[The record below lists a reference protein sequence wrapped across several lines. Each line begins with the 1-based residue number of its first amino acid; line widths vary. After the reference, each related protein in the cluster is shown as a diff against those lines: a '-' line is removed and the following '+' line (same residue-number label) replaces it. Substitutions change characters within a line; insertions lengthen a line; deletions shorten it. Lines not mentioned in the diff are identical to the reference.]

1 MKKLMCK
8 KSIAAMKYQNVLIS
22 IILVF
27 LLTSIAAA
35 ESGKVVMNDTQ
46 EKTYTHVYV
55 FGKADNWATEYDVS
69 FDKIYFDNSSW
80 DHLSALTINLTNL
93 YSFPPR
99 DYQTSFTIRSGGS
112 GGGVVSFSR
121 IDNKVHWAFNDNAV
135 ITSSD
140 IVLSYDTNIFTNLN
154 RRNYFVQ
161 YYKDCSPD
169 TNEPAFVR
177 VEEGGCYIGSDD
189 DYGGTYDATYE
200 ASVSKSSTIPYV
212 VTYSSNSTKT
222 YFNFTYSKPDVL
234 YHVIIQD
241 SSKKPYY
248 DEMGFTSG
256 STVSVVREYG
266 NGIYFNVTSFKGKN
280 QVITINATE
289 ESYQIPSIGAPNI
302 TSFSPAASI
311 VKNTVDEKR
320 TFGITTNQTANI
332 VWFLNN
338 ALVQTD
344 SSVTRSNYV
353 NASASQGTWIVTS
366 IVNNAKGSAIQTWVW
381 VVEPAS
387 TLDILAYYRELG
399 DDPGTVE
406 YADIQKAI
414 DDWISKTAPAGF
426 ADPITYQEL
435 LSLIYQWV

>member
-1 MKKLMCK
+1 
-8 KSIAAMKYQNVLIS
+8 MKYQNVLYS

-35 ESGKVVMNDTQ
+35 ESGKVVINDIQ
-46 EKTYTHVYV
+46 EKTYSHVYI
-55 FGKADNWATEYDVS
+55 FGEEDNWATEYDVS

-112 GGGVVSFSR
+112 GGGVVSFSHLN
-121 IDNKVHWAFNDNAV
+121 NKVQWAFNDNAV
-135 ITSSD
+135 ITSTD
-140 IVLSYDTNIFTNLN
+140 IVLSYDTNIFTNLDRIN
-154 RRNYFVQ
+154 NLVQ

-189 DYGGTYDATYE
+189 DYDGTYNATYE
-200 ASVSKSSTIPYV
+200 ALVSVSSTIPYV
-212 VTYSSNSTKT
+212 VTYSSNSTKK

-256 STVSVVREYG
+256 TTVSVVREYG
-266 NGIYFNVTSFKGKN
+266 KGIYFNVTSFKGQN
-280 QVITINATE
+280 QVIPINATE
-289 ESYQIPSIGAPNI
+289 ESQQIPPIGAPNI
-302 TSFSPAASI
+302 TSFSPTTSTA
-311 VKNTVDEKR
+311 KNTVGEKR
-320 TFGITTNQTANI
+320 TFSITTEQTANI
-332 VWFLNN
+332 VWSLNN

-344 SSVTRSNYV
+344 SSVTQANYV
-353 NASASQGTWIVTS
+353 NTSASPGTWIITS
-366 IVNNAKGSAIQTWVW
+366 IVNNAKGSAIQTWIW
-381 VVEPAS
+381 IVEPAG
-387 TLDILAYYRELG
+387 TPDILAYYRG
-399 DDPGTVE
+399 FGSDPNRVE

-414 DDWISKTAPAGF
+414 DDWISKTVPAGY
-426 ADPITYQEL
+426 AHSITYQEL
-435 LSLIYQWV
+435 LSLIYQWL

>member
-1 MKKLMCK
+1 MYKKR
-8 KSIAAMKYQNVLIS
+8 IAAMKYQNVLYS

-35 ESGKVVMNDTQ
+35 ESGKVVINDTQ
-46 EKTYTHVYV
+46 EKTYSHVYI
-55 FGKADNWATEYDVS
+55 FWNNDNWVTEYDVS

-80 DHLSALTINLTNL
+80 DHLSTLSINLTNL

-121 IDNKVHWAFNDNAV
+121 LENKVHWAFNDNSV

-140 IVLSYDTNIFTNLN
+140 IVLSYDTNIFTNLD
-154 RRNYFVQ
+154 RRNYFKQ

-169 TNEPAFVR
+169 ANEPAFVR

-189 DYGGTYDATYE
+189 DYDGTYNATYE
-200 ASVSKSSTIPYV
+200 ASVSVSSTIPYV
-212 VTYSSNSTKT
+212 VNYSSNSTKT

-241 SSKKPYY
+241 SSNKPYY

-256 STVSVVREYG
+256 TTVSVVREYG
-266 NGIYFNVTSFKGKN
+266 KGIYFNVTSFKGQN

-289 ESYQIPSIGAPNI
+289 ESQRTPSISAPNI
-302 TSFSPAASI
+302 TSFSPAASL
-311 VKNTVDEKR
+311 VKNTVGEKR

-332 VWFLNN
+332 VWSLNN

-344 SSVTRSNYV
+344 NSVTRANYV
-353 NASASQGTWIVTS
+353 NASASYGTWIVTS
-366 IVNNAKGSAIQTWVW
+366 IVNNAKGSAIQTWIW

-387 TLDILAYYRELG
+387 APDILAYYRGLG
-399 DDPGTVE
+399 DDPNNVE
-406 YADIQKAI
+406 NADIQKAI
-414 DDWISKTAPAGF
+414 DDWMGKIAPSGSAHS
-426 ADPITYQEL
+426 ITYEEL
-435 LSLIYQWV
+435 LTLIYEWL

>member
-1 MKKLMCK
+1 
-8 KSIAAMKYQNVLIS
+8 
-22 IILVF
+22 
-27 LLTSIAAA
+27 
-35 ESGKVVMNDTQ
+35 ND
-46 EKTYTHVYV
+46 
-55 FGKADNWATEYDVS
+55 WATEYNVL
-69 FDKIYFDNSSW
+69 FDKLYFDTSSW
-80 DHLSALTINLTNL
+80 DHLAVLTINLTNL

-121 IDNKVHWAFNDNAV
+121 LDNKVHWAFNDNAV
-135 ITSSD
+135 ITSTD
-140 IVLSYDTNIFTNLN
+140 IVLSYDINIFTDLVRINNL
-154 RRNYFVQ
+154 VQ

-169 TNEPAFVR
+169 ANEPAFVR

-189 DYGGTYDATYE
+189 DYDGTYDATYE
-200 ASVSKSSTIPYV
+200 TSGSKSSTIPYI

-234 YHVIIQD
+234 YRVIIQD

-266 NGIYFNVTSFKGKN
+266 NGIYFNVTSLQGKN

-302 TSFSPAASI
+302 TSFSPAAST
-311 VKNTVDEKR
+311 VKNTAGEKR
-320 TFGITTNQTANI
+320 TFSITTDQTANI
-332 VWFLNN
+332 VWSLNN

-344 SSVTRSNYV
+344 SSVTLSNYV

-381 VVEPAS
+381 VVEPAR

-406 YADIQKAI
+406 YADIQQAI
-414 DDWISKTAPAGF
+414 DDWRSKTVPAGY
-426 ADPITYQEL
+426 AHSITYQKL
-435 LSLIYQWV
+435 LTLIYQWL

>member
-1 MKKLMCK
+1 
-8 KSIAAMKYQNVLIS
+8 MKYQNVLYS
-22 IILVF
+22 IVLVF
-27 LLTSIAAA
+27 LLTSVAGA
-35 ESGKVVMNDTQ
+35 ESGKVVINDTQ
-46 EKTYTHVYV
+46 EKTYTHVYI
-55 FGKADNWATEYDVS
+55 FGNNDNWATEYDVL
-69 FDKIYFDNSSW
+69 FDKLYFDSSSW
-80 DHLSALTINLTNL
+80 DHLSVLTINLTNL

-140 IVLSYDTNIFTNLN
+140 IVLSYDMNIFANLDRIN
-154 RRNYFVQ
+154 NLVQ

-169 TNEPAFVR
+169 ANEPAFVR

-189 DYGGTYDATYE
+189 DYDGTYNATYE
-200 ASVSKSSTIPYV
+200 ASVSKSSTIPYF

-234 YHVIIQD
+234 YRVIIQD
-241 SSKKPYY
+241 SSRKPYY

-256 STVSVVREYG
+256 TTVSVVREYG
-266 NGIYFNVTSFKGKN
+266 KGIYFNVTSFKGKN

-289 ESYQIPSIGAPNI
+289 ESYQIPSIGALNI

-311 VKNTVDEKR
+311 VKNTVGEKR
-320 TFGITTNQTANI
+320 TFGITTNQTANN
-332 VWFLNN
+332 VWSLNN

-344 SSVTRSNYV
+344 SSVNQSYYV

-414 DDWISKTAPAGF
+414 DDWISKTVPAGF

-435 LSLIYQWV
+435 LTLIYQWL

>member
-1 MKKLMCK
+1 MKCR
-8 KSIAAMKYQNVLIS
+8 NVLYS

-27 LLTSIAAA
+27 LLTSVAGA

-46 EKTYTHVYV
+46 EKNYTHVYT
-55 FGKADNWATEYDVS
+55 FGNGNDWATEYDVS
-69 FDKIYFDNSSW
+69 FDKLYFDTSSW

-93 YSFPPR
+93 YSFPPQ

-121 IDNKVHWAFNDNAV
+121 LDNKVHWAFNDNAV

-140 IVLSYDTNIFTNLN
+140 IVLSYDTNIFTNLE
-154 RRNYFVQ
+154 RLNYLVQ

-169 TNEPAFVR
+169 INEPAFVR

-189 DYGGTYDATYE
+189 DYDGTYNATYE
-200 ASVSKSSTIPYV
+200 TSVSKSSTIPYV

-222 YFNFTYSKPDVL
+222 YFNFTYTKPDVL
-234 YHVIIQD
+234 YRVIIQD

-266 NGIYFNVTSFKGKN
+266 KGIYFNVTSFKGQN
-280 QVITINATE
+280 YVITINATE
-289 ESYQIPSIGAPNI
+289 ESQQTPTIGAPNI
-302 TSFSPAASI
+302 TSFSPANST
-311 VKNTVDEKR
+311 VKNTAGEKR
-320 TFGITTNQTANI
+320 TFSIATNQTVNI
-332 VWFLNN
+332 VWSLNN
-338 ALVQTD
+338 AVVQTD
-344 SSVTRSNYV
+344 SSVTLSNYV
-353 NASASQGTWIVTS
+353 NTSASQCTWIVTS
-366 IVNNAKGSAIQTWVW
+366 IVNNAKGNAIQTWVW

-414 DDWISKTAPAGF
+414 DDWISKTVPAGF

-435 LSLIYQWV
+435 LTLIYQWL